1 MSIAPRPHRSGLV
14 RLLVII
20 VAVVA
25 PTTATSWAGAQ
36 TEPAAQ
42 LSIAID
48 DGRTSADVDD
58 ELTYTVTVRNIGTA
72 EVTDLQVTQTI
83 PPGLRFDS
91 ADGDGVPE
99 EGAVRWVVDLAA
111 EGEAVLHSTMTVT
124 EPSDDV
130 LRLATVACATT
141 GPTEPPIVCATDSDQ
156 LPAGASAAAAADP
169 DDADDDGSST
179 GAVAAIVGGI
189 VLVLAA
195 LVLVLRRR
203 RRL

>member
-1 MSIAPRPHRSGLV
+1 MSIAPRSCRGGLV
-14 RLLVII
+14 GLLV
-20 VAVVA
+20 VAVIALIVLA
-25 PTTATSWAGAQ
+25 PPAAAQ
-36 TEPAAQ
+36 TEPSAQ
-42 LSIAID
+42 LSISID
-48 DGRTSADVDD
+48 DGRGSADVGV
-58 ELTYTVTVRNIGTA
+58 ELTYAITVQNLGTA
-72 EVTDLQVTQTI
+72 EVTALQVTQTI

-156 LPAGASAAAAADP
+156 LPAGASAAEAADT
-169 DDADDDGSST
+169 DEGDGDSSSA
-179 GAVAAIVGGI
+179 GAVLVIVGGI